1 MTEFLFLCRHTYR
14 WAVILIIIIFAVC
27 FLPLYYTSIHLKSQQ
42 DKGSIHP
49 LANQLRNSSTT
60 NSDKSHKYG
69 YVVGMIYSGQQGAG
83 VQALM
88 SLQCFIGSFG
98 LPMQILE
105 PVISS
110 TKFES
115 YHSIDNQSLLTSF
128 SDMFD
133 ITHFNIVSENAGLAS
148 LVTMKDF
155 VVDAPK
161 VTILVVTIRHQASY
175 GRQKRVSSVSIIWS
189 SENTS
194 LCYQLN
200 NTMLS
205 VRKFTQSGGFC
216 IKRVVSVI
224 VFPKSGNSFELF
236 NKADLYDKVFG
247 PFYPHDVTLIFSEW
261 RTPWYVANSSHVASK
276 CQEMKLKSKKAQFRP
291 SPQLLADVKYYKERF
306 LNSSNSLAVMLRL
319 ERMLLLLKKR
329 ENIEKEMKKCL
340 DEVVSTASDI
350 WQRKNQ
356 RGIPMVTLDL
366 GKYGSGSWVSSMDV
380 NKFNWNMIMKLAKDT
395 LSTLFNSQWG
405 FEEWERSFIK
415 AARRHENSGYIAA
428 VQRTLASQAECLVL
442 AGGGNFQELAMRD
455 YMRNHPNKGSWCI
468 HLVCAV
474 NQEQLQTEIIQS
486 MTTLMFNDL

>member
-1 MTEFLFLCRHTYR
+1 MT
-14 WAVILIIIIFAVC
+14 IIMFAVC
-27 FLPLYYTSIHLKSQQ
+27 FLPLCYTSIHLKSQQ
-42 DKGSIHP
+42 DKSSIHP
-49 LANQLRNSSTT
+49 LTNQFPNSSAT

-69 YVVGMIYSGQQGAG
+69 YVVGMVYSGQQGAG

-105 PVISS
+105 PAISS
-110 TKFES
+110 TKFGS

-133 ITHFNIVSENAGLAS
+133 ITHFNTVSENAGLAS

-155 VVDAPK
+155 IVDAPK
-161 VTILVVTIRHQASY
+161 VTILVVTRHQTSY
-175 GRQKRVSSVSIIWS
+175 GQHKCVNSVSIIWS
-189 SENTS
+189 GENTS

-200 NTMLS
+200 NTVTVTMHSL
-205 VRKFTQSGGFC
+205 RKFTMSGGFC

-224 VFPKSGNSFELF
+224 VLPKSGNSFELF
-236 NKADLYDKVFG
+236 NKTDLYDKVFG

-261 RTPWYVANSSHVASK
+261 RTPWYIANSSHVPSR

-291 SPQLLADVKYYKERF
+291 SPQLLADVKYYKEHF
-306 LNSSNSLAVMLRL
+306 LNSSNSLAIMLRF

-329 ENIEKEMKKCL
+329 GNIEKEMKKCL
-340 DEVVSTASDI
+340 DEVVSTASNI
-350 WQRKNQ
+350 WRRKNQ
-356 RGIPMVTLDL
+356 RGIPMVTLDI

-380 NKFNWNMIMKLAKDT
+380 KQLNWSKITKLAKET
-395 LSTLFNSQWG
+395 LSTLFNNQLG
-405 FEEWERSFIK
+405 FEEWEMSFSK
-415 AARRHENSGYIAA
+415 AARRYGNGGYIAA

-455 YMRNHPNKGSWCI
+455 YMRNHPNKGNWCI

-486 MTTLMFNDL
+486 MTTLRFDSL